1 MSFSTHRYLLM
12 TVDPVHIGTG
22 GMRLGRVDNSI
33 VREPGTRLPKIPG
46 TSLSGAIRSYAA
58 YRYSKRSCA
67 GKDGHCGR
75 PTCPICYTF
84 GSVAKGDGSDQSFSG
99 VVSIGDARML
109 LFPVYSMAG
118 PVWVTS
124 PTMLEGFG
132 IEDQNV
138 NDNEAKWNGIT
149 TQSHLNLGWMMVK
162 KSDGDWEIP
171 ENLKKLP
178 SSVRDRI
185 VLISDKL
192 FSQVVNSNL
201 EVRTSVAIN
210 PDTGAAEEGALFTYE
225 AIPRAAFLWMDVVS
239 DDFRG
244 AFPSKEQLKTWKREL
259 EESDKQPK
267 MKIANKWHLLKN
279 NPGDSKLNEVFEKA
293 LEWIND
299 DLKHYAKMPNPDNGW
314 KKYTHNPEKD
324 SPQNVI
330 TAGLEWAEH
339 LGIGGMG
346 TRGFG
351 RIKNIDFTQLHPTE
365 ISCQEEPHAI

>member
-12 TVDPVHIGTG
+12 TTDPVHIGTG

-58 YRYSKRSCA
+58 FRYGKRTCA
-67 GKDGHCGR
+67 GKDNHCGR

-84 GSVAKGDGSDQSFSG
+84 GSVKKKEGSEQSYSG
-99 VVSIGDARML
+99 VVSIGDARLL
-109 LFPVYSMAG
+109 LFPVYSMIG

-124 PTMLEGFG
+124 PAALADFG
-132 IEDQNV
+132 IVGQSVESD
-138 NDNEAKWNGIT
+138 EAKWNSKIT
-149 TQSHLNLGWMMVK
+149 SQKHLNLGWLMVK
-162 KSDGDWEIP
+162 KNKDDWSIP
-171 ENLKKLP
+171 TELENKNLP
-178 SSVRDRI
+178 GPVSNRI

-210 PDTGAAEEGALFTYE
+210 PETGAAEEGAIFTYE
-225 AIPRAAFLWMDVVS
+225 AIPRAAFLWMDAVL

-244 AFPSKEQLKTWKREL
+244 AFPSTKKLDDWKKTLEGSDKQAKKNLVSKWHLWKKDNDDEKL
-259 EESDKQPK
+259 EES
-267 MKIANKWHLLKN
+267 IENALKWI
-279 NPGDSKLNEVFEKA
+279 D
-293 LEWIND
+293 D
-299 DLKHYAKMPNPDNGW
+299 DLEHYKKATMPTPNRGW
-314 KKYTHNPEKD
+314 KNDLQNAEQD
-324 SPQNVI
+324 GPQYMI
-330 TAGLEWAEH
+330 SAALDWAEH

-351 RIKNIDFTQLHPTE
+351 RVHKVCSKQIHPVE
-365 ISCQEEPHAI
+365 SPERG